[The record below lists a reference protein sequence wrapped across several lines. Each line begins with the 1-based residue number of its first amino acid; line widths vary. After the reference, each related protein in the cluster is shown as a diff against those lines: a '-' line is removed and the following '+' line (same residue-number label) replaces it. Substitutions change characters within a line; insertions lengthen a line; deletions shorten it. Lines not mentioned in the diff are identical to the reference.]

1 MDGEGTVYAVEA
13 IGAVRGRVGCGCACS
28 ITVQSAT
35 YGSTIRPFIRSVPSL
50 KNTLKNW
57 SLGAREAL
65 SCLMLGLRDT
75 RHAGLWWRSALWCMV
90 VVSLWLALYLHF
102 GRFFLELS
110 AILAML
116 SVSGL
121 MGLGVMQGVAPI
133 ATGPA
138 TVSQMSNVVGSL
150 GSVGQAL
157 LSIAQIALVLLALAT
172 FFYVLVFV
180 VASIGTA
187 RSPLRWLFL
196 ARAKEVVA
204 RRYTVWQAPA
214 DLERTRP
221 RWLWRILLALSLLI
235 PIWALCVLVVWLLAC
250 NVWFIYGAAA
260 EGVLDQE
267 QQRGLRRQQR
277 PAIVFLGLLLCLLML
292 VPVLNLLLPAVLCT
306 SVCHLQRRGWRTAVV
321 LKEST

>member
-1 MDGEGTVYAVEA
+1 
-13 IGAVRGRVGCGCACS
+13 
-28 ITVQSAT
+28 
-35 YGSTIRPFIRSVPSL
+35 
-50 KNTLKNW
+50 
-57 SLGAREAL
+57 
-65 SCLMLGLRDT
+65 MLGLRDT
-75 RHAGLWWRSALWCMV
+75 RHAGLWWRSALWCLI

-110 AILAML
+110 AMLAML

-187 RSPLRWLFL
+187 RLPLRWLFL

-204 RRYTVWQAPA
+204 RRYALWQAPA
-214 DLERTRP
+214 DLASSATRP
-221 RWLWRILLALSLLI
+221 RWLWRILLVLSLLI
-235 PIWALCVLVVWLLAC
+235 PIWAMCVLIVWLLAC

-260 EGVLDQE
+260 EGVLDKE
-267 QQRGLRRQQR
+267 QQRALRRQQR

-292 VPVLNLLLPAVLCT
+292 VPVLNLLLPAALCT
-306 SVCHLQRRGWRTAVV
+306 SVCHLQRRSWRKAVLV
-321 LKEST
+321 KE

>member
-1 MDGEGTVYAVEA
+1 MK
-13 IGAVRGRVGCGCACS
+13 
-28 ITVQSAT
+28 Q
-35 YGSTIRPFIRSVPSL
+35 
-50 KNTLKNW
+50 TLRNW
-57 SLGAREAL
+57 SLGGREAF
-65 SCLMLGLRDT
+65 SCLVLGLRDT
-75 RHAGLWWRSALWCMV
+75 RHAGLWWRSALWCMI

-110 AILAML
+110 AMLAML

-187 RSPLRWLFL
+187 RLPLRWLFL

-204 RRYTVWQAPA
+204 RRYALWQAPV
-214 DLERTRP
+214 DLASSATRP
-221 RWLWRILLALSLLI
+221 RWLWRILLVLSLLI
-235 PIWALCVLVVWLLAC
+235 PIWAMCVLIVWLLAC

-260 EGVLDQE
+260 EGVLDKE
-267 QQRGLRRQQR
+267 PQRALRRQQR

-292 VPVLNLLLPAVLCT
+292 IPVLNLLLPAVLCT
-306 SVCHLQRRGWRTAVV
+306 SVCHLQRRGWRAAAHV
-321 LKEST
+321 KE

>member
-1 MDGEGTVYAVEA
+1 MKQILRNWSSGGREA
-13 IGAVRGRVGCGCACS
+13 CACM
-28 ITVQSAT
+28 V
-35 YGSTIRPFIRSVPSL
+35 
-50 KNTLKNW
+50 
-57 SLGAREAL
+57 
-65 SCLMLGLRDT
+65 LGLRDT
-75 RHAGLWWRSALWCMV
+75 RHAGLWWRSSLWCTV
-90 VVSLWLALYLHF
+90 VVSLWLALYIHF

-150 GSVGQAL
+150 GSAGQAL
-157 LSIAQIALVLLALAT
+157 LSIAQIALVLLALAS

-187 RSPLRWLFL
+187 RLPLRWLFL

-204 RRYTVWQAPA
+204 RRYALWQVPA
-214 DLERTRP
+214 DLAISNTRP
-221 RWLWRILLALSLLI
+221 RWLWRILLVLSLLI
-235 PIWALCVLVVWLLAC
+235 PVWAMCVLVVWLLAC
-250 NVWFIYGAAA
+250 NVWLMYGAAA
-260 EGVLDQE
+260 DGVLDQE
-267 QQRGLRRQQR
+267 QQRALRRQQR
-277 PAIVFLGLLLCLLML
+277 PAIVVLGLLLCLLML

-306 SVCHLQRRGWRTAVV
+306 SVCHLQRRGWRKAVSV
-321 LKEST
+321 KE

>member
-1 MDGEGTVYAVEA
+1 MK
-13 IGAVRGRVGCGCACS
+13 
-28 ITVQSAT
+28 Q
-35 YGSTIRPFIRSVPSL
+35 
-50 KNTLKNW
+50 TLRNW
-57 SLGAREAL
+57 SLGGREAF
-65 SCLMLGLRDT
+65 SCLVLGLRDT
-75 RHAGLWWRSALWCMV
+75 RHAGLWWRSALWCMI

-110 AILAML
+110 AMLAML

-187 RSPLRWLFL
+187 RLPLRWLFL

-204 RRYTVWQAPA
+204 RRYVLWQAPA
-214 DLERTRP
+214 DLASSATRP
-221 RWLWRILLALSLLI
+221 RWLWRILLVLSLLI
-235 PIWALCVLVVWLLAC
+235 PIWAMCVLIVWLLAC

-260 EGVLDQE
+260 EGVLDKE
-267 QQRGLRRQQR
+267 QQRALRRQQR

-292 VPVLNLLLPAVLCT
+292 IPVLNLLLPAVLCT
-306 SVCHLQRRGWRTAVV
+306 SVCHLQRRGWRKAVLV
-321 LKEST
+321 KE

>member
-1 MDGEGTVYAVEA
+1 MKQTLQTW
-13 IGAVRGRVGCGCACS
+13 S
-28 ITVQSAT
+28 QS
-35 YGSTIRPFIRSVPSL
+35 L
-50 KNTLKNW
+50 
-57 SLGAREAL
+57 REA
-65 SCLMLGLRDT
+65 STCMGLGLRDT
-75 RHAGLWWRSALWCMV
+75 RHAGLWWRSALWCMI

-110 AILAML
+110 AMLAML

-187 RSPLRWLFL
+187 RLPLRWLFL

-204 RRYTVWQAPA
+204 RRYVLWQAPA
-214 DLERTRP
+214 DLASSATRP
-221 RWLWRILLALSLLI
+221 RWLWRILLVLSLLI
-235 PIWALCVLVVWLLAC
+235 PIWAMCVLVVWLLAC

-260 EGVLDQE
+260 EGVLDKE
-267 QQRGLRRQQR
+267 QQRALRRQQR

-292 VPVLNLLLPAVLCT
+292 IPVLNLLLPAVLCT
-306 SVCHLQRRGWRTAVV
+306 SVCHLQRRGWRKAVLV
-321 LKEST
+321 KE

>member
-1 MDGEGTVYAVEA
+1 MGEGPVYAVEA
-13 IGAVRGRVGCGCACS
+13 IDAVQGTCGVRLGLLHNC
-28 ITVQSAT
+28 
-35 YGSTIRPFIRSVPSL
+35 TIGNIRIDDPPLTRSVPSL
-50 KNTLKNW
+50 KNTLTNW

-65 SCLMLGLRDT
+65 SCLMLGVRDT
-75 RHAGLWWRSALWCMV
+75 RHAGLWWRSALWCTV
-90 VVSLWLALYLHF
+90 VVAVWLALYLHF

-116 SVSGL
+116 SVTGL

-138 TVSQMSNVVGSL
+138 TVSQMSNVAGSL
-150 GSVGQAL
+150 GSLGQAL

-172 FFYVLVFV
+172 FFYLLVFI

-187 RSPLRWLFL
+187 RLPLRWLFL

-204 RRYTVWQAPA
+204 RRYALWQAPA
-214 DLERTRP
+214 GLERTRP
-221 RWLWRILLALSLLI
+221 RWLWRMLLVLSLLI

-250 NVWFIYGAAA
+250 NVWLIYGAAA
-260 EGVLDQE
+260 EGVLDKE
-267 QQRGLRRQQR
+267 QQRALRHQQR

-306 SVCHLQRRGWRTAVV
+306 SVCHLQRRSWRKAVLV
-321 LKEST
+321 KEST

>member
-1 MDGEGTVYAVEA
+1 MK
-13 IGAVRGRVGCGCACS
+13 
-28 ITVQSAT
+28 Q
-35 YGSTIRPFIRSVPSL
+35 
-50 KNTLKNW
+50 TLQTW
-57 SLGAREAL
+57 PQALREASTCMGL
-65 SCLMLGLRDT
+65 ALRDT
-75 RHAGLWWRSALWCMV
+75 RHAGLWWRSAVWCMI
-90 VVSLWLALYLHF
+90 VVSLWLGLYLHF

-110 AILAML
+110 GMLAML

-138 TVSQMSNVVGSL
+138 TVSQMSNVVGSI

-187 RSPLRWLFL
+187 RLPLRWLFL
-196 ARAKEVVA
+196 ARAKQVVA
-204 RRYTVWQAPA
+204 RRYAVWQAPA
-214 DLERTRP
+214 GLASSTTRP

-235 PIWALCVLVVWLLAC
+235 PIWAMCVLVVWLLAC

-260 EGVLDQE
+260 EGVLDKA
-267 QQRGLRRQQR
+267 QQRALRRQQR

-292 VPVLNLLLPAVLCT
+292 IPVLNLLLPAVLCT
-306 SVCHLQRRGWRTAVV
+306 SVCHLQRRGWCKAAAF
-321 LKEST
+321 KE

>member
-1 MDGEGTVYAVEA
+1 
-13 IGAVRGRVGCGCACS
+13 
-28 ITVQSAT
+28 
-35 YGSTIRPFIRSVPSL
+35 
-50 KNTLKNW
+50 
-57 SLGAREAL
+57 
-65 SCLMLGLRDT
+65 ML
-75 RHAGLWWRSALWCMV
+75 

-110 AILAML
+110 AMLAML

-187 RSPLRWLFL
+187 RLPLRWLFL

-204 RRYTVWQAPA
+204 RRYALWQVPA
-214 DLERTRP
+214 DLASSATRP
-221 RWLWRILLALSLLI
+221 RWLWRILLVLSLLI
-235 PIWALCVLVVWLLAC
+235 PIWTMCVLIVWLLAC

-260 EGVLDQE
+260 EGVLDKE
-267 QQRGLRRQQR
+267 QQRALRRRQR
-277 PAIVFLGLLLCLLML
+277 PAIVVLGLLLCLLML

-306 SVCHLQRRGWRTAVV
+306 SVCHLQRRGWRKAVAH
-321 LKEST
+321 KE

>member
-1 MDGEGTVYAVEA
+1 MK
-13 IGAVRGRVGCGCACS
+13 
-28 ITVQSAT
+28 Q
-35 YGSTIRPFIRSVPSL
+35 
-50 KNTLKNW
+50 TLQTW
-57 SLGAREAL
+57 SQGFREA
-65 SCLMLGLRDT
+65 STCIGLGMRDT
-75 RHAGLWWRSALWCMV
+75 RHAGLWWRSALWCTA
-90 VVSLWLALYLHF
+90 VVSLWLALYIHF

-150 GSVGQAL
+150 GSAGQAL
-157 LSIAQIALVLLALAT
+157 LSIAQIALVLLALAS

-180 VASIGTA
+180 VAAIGTA
-187 RSPLRWLFL
+187 RLPLRWLFL

-204 RRYTVWQAPA
+204 RRYALWQAPA
-214 DLERTRP
+214 DLVSSGTRP
-221 RWLWRILLALSLLI
+221 RWLWRILLVLSLLI
-235 PIWALCVLVVWLLAC
+235 PVWAMCVLVVWLLAC
-250 NVWFIYGAAA
+250 NVWFMYGAAA

-267 QQRGLRRQQR
+267 QQRALRRQQR
-277 PAIVFLGLLLCLLML
+277 PAIVVLGLMLCLLML

-306 SVCHLQRRGWRTAVV
+306 SVCHLQRRGWRAAVV
-321 LKEST
+321 LKE

>member
-1 MDGEGTVYAVEA
+1 MRID
-13 IGAVRGRVGCGCACS
+13 
-28 ITVQSAT
+28 
-35 YGSTIRPFIRSVPSL
+35 RSVVYLEHDDL
-50 KNTLKNW
+50 KQTLQNW
-57 SLGAREAL
+57 SLGGREAF
-65 SCLMLGLRDT
+65 SCLALGLRDT
-75 RHAGLWWRSALWCMV
+75 RHAGLWWRSALWCML
-90 VVSLWLALYLHF
+90 VVSLWLALYVHF

-121 MGLGVMQGVAPI
+121 MGVGVMQGVAPI

-187 RSPLRWLFL
+187 RLPLRWLFL

-204 RRYTVWQAPA
+204 RRYALWHAPA
-214 DLERTRP
+214 GLERTRA
-221 RWLWRILLALSLLI
+221 RWLWRILLVLSLLI

-260 EGVLDQE
+260 EGVLDKE
-267 QQRGLRRQQR
+267 QQRALRRRQR
-277 PAIVFLGLLLCLLML
+277 PAIVVLGLLLCLLML

-306 SVCHLQRRGWRTAVV
+306 SVCHLQRRGWRTAVHV
-321 LKEST
+321 KEST

>member
-1 MDGEGTVYAVEA
+1 M
-13 IGAVRGRVGCGCACS
+13 
-28 ITVQSAT
+28 
-35 YGSTIRPFIRSVPSL
+35 
-50 KNTLKNW
+50 KKTLHTW
-57 SLGAREAL
+57 AQAFREA
-65 SCLMLGLRDT
+65 STCIGLGLRDT
-75 RHAGLWWRSALWCMV
+75 RHAGLWWRSALWCMI

-110 AILAML
+110 AMLAML

-187 RSPLRWLFL
+187 RLPLRWLFL
-196 ARAKEVVA
+196 ARAKQVVA
-204 RRYTVWQAPA
+204 RRYVLWQAPA
-214 DLERTRP
+214 DLASSATRP
-221 RWLWRILLALSLLI
+221 RWLWRILLLLSLLI
-235 PIWALCVLVVWLLAC
+235 PIWAMCVLIVWLLAC

-260 EGVLDQE
+260 EGVLDKE
-267 QQRGLRRQQR
+267 QQRALRRRQR

-292 VPVLNLLLPAVLCT
+292 IPVLNLLLPAVLCT
-306 SVCHLQRRGWRTAVV
+306 SVCHLQRRGWRGAA
-321 LKEST
+321 LDKE